1 MTIRDMGAGVKHP
14 NSNTRSHG
22 KINKAWTSYLEA
34 PRHGQSAVS
43 FVQFRNSALGS
54 MSIRLSRPL
63 RKTNVV
69 SQNLGSLNDELPNRP
84 QAGNVIEEGH
94 QWQCPCSLFMC
105 GAAVD
110 EKKDGKSSER
120 QSSSG
125 WWLNGRRVG
134 RSTKAKLPT

>member
-22 KINKAWTSYLEA
+22 KINKARTSYLEA

-69 SQNLGSLNDELPNRP
+69 SQNLGSLNDERANRP
-84 QAGNVIEEGH
+84 HWQCNR
-94 QWQCPCSLFMC
+94 WQCPCSLFSC